1 MNKKII
7 AVTSIAGVLVLGAGA
22 FTVGAVMNSR
32 NTAEESSA
40 YEESIPEAG
49 ILTELKIGKYYL
61 ENGTQDE
68 YIEVYDDNTLQ
79 FFGYDYLQNLLE
91 IPANRYVTSLGESE
105 YAEFV
110 ADCQE
115 DIDFWNSRNFYF
127 LSKHG
132 HSILLSDEPILSPS
146 AYRTLSYTDENT
158 ICLGKEHIYKF
169 AE

>member
-7 AVTSIAGVLVLGAGA
+7 AVASIAGVLVLGVGA
-22 FTVGAVMNSR
+22 FAVGAVMNSR
-32 NTAEESSA
+32 NIAVENSV
-40 YEESIPEAG
+40 YEESIPEVG

-68 YIEVYDDNTLQ
+68 YIEVYDDNTMQ
-79 FFGYDYLQNLLE
+79 FFGYDYIQSLLE
-91 IPANRYVTSLGESE
+91 IPANRHITSLGESE

-110 ADCQE
+110 AGCQDE
-115 DIDFWNSRNFYF
+115 IDFWNSRNFYF
-127 LSKHG
+127 LNEHG
-132 HSILLSDEPILSPS
+132 QSILLSDEPILSS
-146 AYRTLSYTDENT
+146 RAYRTLSYTDENT